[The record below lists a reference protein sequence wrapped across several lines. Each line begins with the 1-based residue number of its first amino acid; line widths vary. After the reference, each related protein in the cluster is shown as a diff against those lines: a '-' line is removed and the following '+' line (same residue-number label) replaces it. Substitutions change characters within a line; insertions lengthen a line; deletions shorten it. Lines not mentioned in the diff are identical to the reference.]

1 MKNKDLLVY
10 HGFPLLVIL
19 FPFIWVAIAG
29 YILMT
34 FMRVRRVESRLDGLE
49 QELKRKDA

>member
-1 MKNKDLLVY
+1 MKNKDLLLY

-29 YILMT
+29 NY
-34 FMRVRRVESRLDGLE
+34 RRLNA
-49 QELKRKDA
+49 DAGFV